1 MVILMNSETL
11 LKALSLEYLTNW
23 IVRDTPHNRVLIE
36 KIDELNDEFEQG
48 DATVR
53 TSILARVYD
62 LALGLEVI

>member
-1 MVILMNSETL
+1 MDTL
-11 LKALSLEYLTNW
+11 LKALSLECLTNW

-36 KIDELNDEFEQG
+36 KIDELDSEFEKA
-48 DATVR
+48 DATVK